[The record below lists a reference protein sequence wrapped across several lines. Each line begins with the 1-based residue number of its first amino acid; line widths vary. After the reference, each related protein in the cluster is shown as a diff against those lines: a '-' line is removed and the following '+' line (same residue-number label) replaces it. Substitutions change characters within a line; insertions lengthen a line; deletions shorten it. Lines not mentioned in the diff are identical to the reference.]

1 MIDPT
6 EKVTNH
12 AGNGATGARSIDQH
26 LLEIERN
33 REAWSRKPALRK
45 AYARLYRL
53 IQAELFNG
61 PGFTVELGSGIG
73 AIKQTIPH
81 CITTD
86 LFPNPWL
93 DRTENA
99 YRLSFQ
105 DRCVANLILF
115 DVFHHLEFPGEALR
129 EFERVLVAAGRLI
142 LMEPGFGWLGQF
154 IYQKF
159 HHEPLGLDRPIPWN
173 AGAGFDPDEPHY
185 YTAQANAWRIFV
197 RQELSPTLPRWR
209 LLGVRRL
216 AALSYVASGGFSGP
230 SLYPSWLF
238 DTMIAGDRLLGL
250 FPSIFA
256 TRLMVVLEKPRLES

>member
-12 AGNGATGARSIDQH
+12 AGNGATGGRSIDQH

-33 REAWSRKPALRK
+33 RKAWSRKPALRK

-61 PGFTVELGSGIG
+61 SGYTVELGSGIG
-73 AIKQTIPH
+73 AIKRAIPH

-105 DRCVANLILF
+105 DRSVANLILF
-115 DVFHHLEFPGEALR
+115 DVFHHLEYPGEAVR
-129 EFERVLVAAGRLI
+129 EFERALMVGGRLI
-142 LMEPGFGWLGQF
+142 FMEPGFGWLGRF
-154 IYQKF
+154 IYQRF
-159 HHEPLGLDRPIPWN
+159 HHEPLGFDQPIPWY
-173 AGAGFDPDEPHY
+173 AGAGSDPDVPRY
-185 YTAQANAWRIFV
+185 YAAQANAWRIFV
-197 RQELSPTLPRWR
+197 RQEFRPALPSWR
-209 LLGVRRL
+209 VVVVKRL
-216 AALSYVASGGFSGP
+216 AAVSYVASGGFSGP
-230 SLYPSWLF
+230 SLYPNWLF
-238 DTMIAGDRLLGL
+238 DTMTAGDRFLGL

-256 TRLMVVLEKPRLES
+256 TRLMVVLEKVS